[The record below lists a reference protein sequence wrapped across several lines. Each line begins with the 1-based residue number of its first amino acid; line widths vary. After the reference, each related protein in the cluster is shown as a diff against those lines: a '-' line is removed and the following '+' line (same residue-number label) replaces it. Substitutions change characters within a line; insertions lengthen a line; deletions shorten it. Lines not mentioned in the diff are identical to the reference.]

1 MPFIGECVIEEDT
14 RMNEESVTVLKS
26 IGIRILEKAIELE
39 EKACN
44 ETDQEEQ
51 LKYSY
56 MSDGLMIAVREIE
69 EKIKEVLKENEPT
82 GNERKN

>member
-1 MPFIGECVIEEDT
+1 MSGDA
-14 RMNEESVTVLKS
+14 VTVLKS
-26 IGIRILEKAIELE
+26 IGIRILEKAIEFE

-82 GNERKN
+82 GNEREN